1 MLIEISKI
9 FKISNDDFNR
19 IKDFITIIT
28 MSLPMMKE

>member
-19 IKDFITIIT
+19 IKGLYNN
-28 MSLPMMKE
+28 SNNGSAMMKE